1 MSGDA
6 PNPEDEALE
15 ARVRAALDA
24 VGAVYE
30 ALPCDPALADT
41 AQFCAHYGVAPED
54 SANTLL
60 VASKDTP
67 PRRAACVVLATTRLD
82 VNHRVRELL
91 DARKLSFAGAEDTMA
106 VTGMRVGGVTAPG
119 LPAGLPLFI
128 DARLLTRERVVI
140 GGGSRSLKIRLAPEA
155 LTRLPGAQVVE
166 GLAQARE

>member
-1 MSGDA
+1 MSRETVS
-6 PNPEDEALE
+6 PEDAALE
-15 ARVRAALDA
+15 ARVRTALDA
-24 VGAVYE
+24 VGAPYE
-30 ALPCDPALADT
+30 ALPCDPAFADT
-41 AQFCAHYGVAPED
+41 ALFCAHYGVAPED

-91 DARKLSFAGAEDTMA
+91 DVRRLSFAGAEDTLA

-119 LPAGLPLFI
+119 LPDGLPLFI

-140 GGGSRSLKIRLAPEA
+140 GGGSRSLKIRIAPSA
-155 LTRLPGAQVVE
+155 LLRLPGAQVVE
-166 GLAQARE
+166 GLALARE